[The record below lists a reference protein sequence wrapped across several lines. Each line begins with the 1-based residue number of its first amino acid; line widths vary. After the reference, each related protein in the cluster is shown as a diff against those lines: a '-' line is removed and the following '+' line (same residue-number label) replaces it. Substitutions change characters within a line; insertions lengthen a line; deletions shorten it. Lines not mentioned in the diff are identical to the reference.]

1 MDLKSLSD
9 RVREELL
16 ALCQK
21 EQAQALAEGRSD
33 APDCGCLGTGILTP
47 PRWLFWF

>member
-21 EQAQALAEGRSD
+21 EQAQALSEGRSD
-33 APDCGCLGTGILTP
+33 APDCGCLGAETSTP
-47 PRWLFWF
+47 PRWFLRL